1 MQEEAGPRAMAQQ
14 LAALGHQLG
23 TNARTL
29 SPFAKAAASAG
40 FSFEGGKLDDVTVV
54 VCFVE

>member
-1 MQEEAGPRAMAQQ
+1 MAQQ